1 MSAVMSSARRMLVMS
16 AAGVFA
22 GLATSALAPW
32 QLSMLLG
39 WCAAAMAYL
48 VSVWRTIGRAD
59 GLETRRLSTVEDD
72 NRAERGLL
80 IVTASV
86 VSLAGAVAG
95 LMKERQLDGGGTAVL
110 LTVVALATVVLSW
123 IVVHTDF
130 TLRYAHLYYRDPVG
144 GIDFAGVDLP
154 DYRDFA
160 YLSFTIGMTYQVS
173 DTGLLTRRFRRVVLT
188 HASVSYLFG
197 VVIIAAVINIVAG
210 LVR

>member
-1 MSAVMSSARRMLVMS
+1 MSSARRVVVMI
-16 AAGVFA
+16 AAGGIV
-22 GLATSALAPW
+22 GLTASRSAPW
-32 QLSMLLG
+32 QLSVLLG
-39 WCAAAMAYL
+39 WSAAAMAYL
-48 VSVWRTIGRAD
+48 ASVWWTIGRAD
-59 GLETRRLSTVEDD
+59 GVETRRLSTVEDD

-80 IVTASV
+80 VVTASV
-86 VSLAGAVAG
+86 VSLGGAVAG
-95 LMKERQLDGGGTAVL
+95 LMKERQLGGGTTGVV
-110 LTVVALATVVLSW
+110 LTVAALATVVLSW

-173 DTGLLTRRFRRVVLT
+173 DTGLLTPLFRRVLLT

-197 VVIIAAVINIVAG
+197 VVIIAAVINILAG
-210 LVR
+210 LVQ